1 MGMGMGMGMEMKMEM
16 RTELGGGEEAP
27 PPDIA
32 SGGYE
37 RRAAF
42 ELWELEAAT
51 LVAGPERPSAKY
63 TIFAPDRHRV
73 ILK

>member
-1 MGMGMGMGMEMKMEM
+1 MYVGM
-16 RTELGGGEEAP
+16 GGGEEAP

-51 LVAGPERPSAKY
+51 LVARPERPSAKY

-73 ILK
+73 VLK

>member
-1 MGMGMGMGMEMKMEM
+1 MYVGMGGD
-16 RTELGGGEEAP
+16 EEAP
-27 PPDIA
+27 PPDIT

-51 LVAGPERPSAKY
+51 LVARPERPSAKC
-63 TIFAPDRHRV
+63 TPFAPDRHGV
-73 ILK
+73 ILNKGHF